1 MMKKYLEYIDNC
13 KAIIDKIS
21 TEGTENIEKAANLL
35 SDTMISGKKLYLFG
49 TGHSHMLAEELFY
62 RAGGLVNIQ
71 PILVEPLMLHISA
84 SESTLAERVEGYAD
98 KIFKDY
104 GMSKGDTVV
113 IISNSGRNGVIV
125 DMALLCKDEGLNVIA
140 LTNLEHTYAGES
152 RHKSG
157 KRLCEIADIVLDNFG
172 CVGDACVTVDGID
185 GKICP
190 TSTVTGALIL
200 NSIVAQ
206 SVENCVKSGFYPEH
220 FASSNVDG
228 GDEFNNRLVEKYKK
242 ELKHL

>member
-1 MMKKYLEYIDNC
+1 MEKYIEYIENC
-13 KAIIDKIS
+13 KKIIDKIAAD
-21 TEGTENIEKAANLL
+21 GAANIEKAAKTV
-35 SDTMISGKKLYLFG
+35 SDTMRSGKRLYLFG

-84 SESTLAERVEGYAD
+84 SESTLAERVEGYAE
-98 KIFKDY
+98 KIFEEY
-104 GMSKGDTVV
+104 GMSEGDTVI

-125 DMALLCKDEGLNVIA
+125 DMALLCKEKGLGVIA
-140 LTNLEHTYAGES
+140 LTNLEHTYAGAS

-172 CVGDACVTVDGID
+172 CVGDACVNVDGVE

-200 NSIVAQ
+200 NAVVAQ
-206 SVENCVKSGFYPEH
+206 AVDNCAKAGFIPEH

-228 GDEFNNRLVEKYKK
+228 GDEINNALVNKYKK
-242 ELKHL
+242 EIKHL

>member
-1 MMKKYLEYIDNC
+1 MKKYIEYIESC
-13 KAIIDKIS
+13 KNIIEKIE
-21 TEGTENIEKAANLL
+21 TDGAPNIEKAAATV
-35 SDTMISGKKLYLFG
+35 SETIISGKRLYLFG

-62 RAGGLVNIQ
+62 RAGGLVNVQ

-84 SESTLAERVEGYAD
+84 SVSTLAERVEGYAE
-98 KIFKDY
+98 KIFAEY
-104 GMSKGDTVV
+104 RMSEGDTVV

-125 DMALLCKDEGLNVIA
+125 DMALLCKEKGLNVIA
-140 LTNLEHTYAGES
+140 LTNLKHTYAGAS
-152 RHKSG
+152 RHKS
-157 KRLCEIADIVLDNFG
+157 VN
-172 CVGDACVTVDGID
+172 VDGVE

-200 NSIVAQ
+200 NAIVAQ
-206 SVENCVKSGFYPEH
+206 AVDNCAREGFIPEH

-228 GDEFNNRLVEKYKK
+228 GDEINNALVNKYKK

>member
-1 MMKKYLEYIDNC
+1 MKKYIEYIENC
-13 KAIIDKIS
+13 KSIIEKIK
-21 TEGTENIEKAANLL
+21 TEGAANIEKAAATVGRTIT
-35 SDTMISGKKLYLFG
+35 DGKRLYLFG

-84 SESTLAERVEGYAD
+84 SESTLAERVEGYAE
-98 KIFKDY
+98 KIFDEY
-104 GMSKGDTVV
+104 GMSSGDTVV

-125 DMALLCKDEGLNVIA
+125 DMALLCKEKGLNVIA
-140 LTNLEHTYAGES
+140 LTNLEHTFAGAS

-157 KRLCEIADIVLDNFG
+157 KRLCEIADIVLDNCG
-172 CVGDACVTVDGID
+172 CVGDACLSVDGVS

-200 NSIVAQ
+200 NSAVARA
-206 SVENCVKSGFYPEH
+206 VELCTSEGFIPDC
-220 FASSNVDG
+220 FVSANVDG
-228 GDEFNNRLVEKYKK
+228 GDEINDKLAEKYKK
-242 ELKHL
+242 EIKHL

>member
-1 MMKKYLEYIDNC
+1 MNKYLEYIENC
-13 KAIIDKIS
+13 QTIIKKIS
-21 TEGTENIEKAANLL
+21 TEGTENIEKAANIIAETILNN
-35 SDTMISGKKLYLFG
+35 KRLYLFG

-84 SESTLAERVEGYAD
+84 SDSTIAERVEGYAE
-98 KIFKDY
+98 KIFTEY
-104 GMSKGDTVV
+104 RMSKNDTVI

-125 DMALLCKDEGLNVIA
+125 DMALLCKEKGLNVIA
-140 LTNLEHTYAGES
+140 LTNLEHTYAGAS

-157 KRLCEIADIVLDNFG
+157 KRLCEIADIVLDNYG
-172 CVGDACVTVDGID
+172 CVGDACVTVDGVD

-206 SVENCVKSGFYPEH
+206 AVDNCAKKGFCPEH

-228 GDEFNNRLVEKYKK
+228 GDEINNKLVEKYKK
-242 ELKHL
+242 EIKHL

>member
-1 MMKKYLEYIDNC
+1 MKKYIEYIETANS
-13 KAIIDKIS
+13 IIKKIS
-21 TEGTENIEKAANLL
+21 TEGAPSIEKSAEVFA
-35 SDTMISGKKLYLFG
+35 DTLINGKKIFLFG
-49 TGHSHMLAEELFY
+49 TGHSHMLSEEPFY

-84 SESTLAERVEGYAD
+84 SESTNAERVEGYAE
-98 KIFKDY
+98 KIFADY
-104 GMSKGDTVV
+104 GMSEGDTVV

-125 DMALLCKDEGLNVIA
+125 DMALLCKEKKLNVIA
-140 LTNLEHTYAGES
+140 LTNLEHTYAGAS

-172 CVGDACVTVDGID
+172 CVGDACVEVDGIE

-200 NSIVAQ
+200 NAIVAEA
-206 SVENCVKSGFYPEH
+206 VDNCAKRGFNPEH

-228 GDEFNNRLVEKYKK
+228 GDEINNALINKYKK
-242 ELKHL
+242 EIRHL

>member
-1 MMKKYLEYIDNC
+1 MKKYIEYIESC
-13 KAIIDKIS
+13 KNIIEKIE
-21 TEGTENIEKAANLL
+21 TDGAPNIEKAAATV
-35 SDTMISGKKLYLFG
+35 SETIISGKRLYLFG

-62 RAGGLVNIQ
+62 RAGGLVNVQ

-84 SESTLAERVEGYAD
+84 SESTLAERVEGYAE
-98 KIFKDY
+98 KIFAEY
-104 GMSKGDTVV
+104 RMSEGDTVV

-125 DMALLCKDEGLNVIA
+125 DMALLCKEKGLNVIA
-140 LTNLEHTYAGES
+140 LTNLKHTYAGAS

-157 KRLCEIADIVLDNFG
+157 KRLCEIADTVLDNFG
-172 CVGDACVTVDGID
+172 CVGDACVNVDGVE

-200 NSIVAQ
+200 NAIVAQ
-206 SVENCVKSGFYPEH
+206 VVDNCVREDFIPEH

-228 GDEFNNRLVEKYKK
+228 GDEINNALVNKYKK